1 MTIFTYIIGIVL
13 IVQLFNLQ
21 IIHGAEYREQSNTRL
36 TRESTLKA
44 DRGDILDRYGNS
56 LVSSSQKFN
65 LELYKSK
72 IDTQALN
79 NSILKIVNVLEKYN
93 ITQAL
98 ISEEYADLV
107 CKSGHSVKCQFAI
120 DTGMN
125 RVGLDGDFPE
135 ECIRIIRKY
144 SSQLELDG
152 LFTHLCV
159 ADSSIK
165 KHVDFTKMQIDKF
178 EIIANRLSDLKLP
191 NIHCLNSA
199 AGLWHKSKY
208 NDIIRLGIILYGLKP
223 DYMNKLPEGIIP
235 IMAWKSVIAMVKTVK
250 KGDTIGYGCSFKAK
264 KDMKIATIPTG
275 YADGYSRSLSNKGHV
290 YINGCKANIVGK
302 ICMDQ
307 FMVDV
312 TDVPDVNI
320 NEEVSLLGNLHNADD
335 MAADIG
341 TIGYEIVCSISKRV
355 PRVYKIKRWIVWKM
369 RKYV

>member
-1 MTIFTYIIGIVL
+1 MGYEKPLKRSWVEIDLNQLKRNYDIYRECCPKADIMAVVKADAYGHGAVKVSSFLESLGVENWAVSNISEA
-13 IVQLFNLQ
+13 VQL
-21 IIHGAEYREQSNTRL
+21 REAGIKGNILILGYTPV
-36 TRESTLKA
+36 ES
-44 DRGDILDRYGNS
+44 I
-56 LVSSSQKFN
+56 
-65 LELYKSK
+65 EL
-72 IDTQALN
+72 
-79 NSILKIVNVLEKYN
+79 LEKYN

-355 PRVYKIKRWIVWKM
+355 PRVYIR
-369 RKYV
+369 